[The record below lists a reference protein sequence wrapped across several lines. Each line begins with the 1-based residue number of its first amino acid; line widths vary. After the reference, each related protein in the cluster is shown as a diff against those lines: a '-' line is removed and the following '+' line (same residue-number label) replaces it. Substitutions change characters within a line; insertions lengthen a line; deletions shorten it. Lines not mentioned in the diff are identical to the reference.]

1 MKFSNPFKNNFKERE
16 LELAEGQL
24 YDAKMQATTFAQ
36 ELMLKQAMVTYANQR
51 VIYLKALVATIKGET
66 DEKINTANELPATSI
81 IPTKKPFSY

>member
-1 MKFSNPFKNNFKERE
+1 MKFSNLFKNNFEKRE
-16 LELAEGQL
+16 LDLAEAQL
-24 YDAKMQATTFAQ
+24 YDAKMHATAYQQ

-66 DEKINTANELPATSI
+66 NEESSTTDKLPATST